1 MNMLIKAISI
11 TSYNSILFK
20 AINAAR
26 KCDSISPR
34 DFRFHISRSP
44 LLSQRGQHFVRDC
57 LNLTLCNFISQCQPA
72 PALAHLAP
80 LFFGGAHTICRY
92 NVKCRWK
99 NVRNLIKLRYLKSV
113 CLGTCKSPLAHFP
126 AFPAVSFSPRPTAA
140 AVKWALP
147 ISACVTQ
154 KAATPTPTPI
164 ASQPANNS
172 TRLDSTELFFSAA
185 RHGTPWIF
193 PSFSQFAALLLSN
206 ATEVAISN

>member
-1 MNMLIKAISI
+1 MSMLIKAISI

-44 LLSQRGQHFVRDC
+44 SLSQRGQHFVRDC

-113 CLGTCKSPLAHFP
+113 CLGTCKSPLPARPLAHFP

-140 AVKWALP
+140 AVK
-147 ISACVTQ
+147 
-154 KAATPTPTPI
+154 
-164 ASQPANNS
+164 
-172 TRLDSTELFFSAA
+172 
-185 RHGTPWIF
+185 
-193 PSFSQFAALLLSN
+193 
-206 ATEVAISN
+206 

>member
-1 MNMLIKAISI
+1 MRFDFPKRLSL
-11 TSYNSILFK
+11 SYFPLPFAFSKGATLC
-20 AINAAR
+20 AR
-26 KCDSISPR
+26 LSQFDTLQLYFAVPASPR
-34 DFRFHISRSP
+34 FGPPSTP
-44 LLSQRGQHFVRDC
+44 
-57 LNLTLCNFISQCQPA
+57 
-72 PALAHLAP
+72 
-80 LFFGGAHTICRY
+80 FFGGAHTICRY

-113 CLGTCKSPLAHFP
+113 CLGTCKSPLPARPLAHFP

-185 RHGTPWIF
+185 RPGTPWIF